1 MGTDE
6 GGTLIAAAQQKLAE
20 LEASMNLAVGL
31 VRASLV
37 LVEAENR
44 DLRRESLE
52 RRTEY
57 YTEREFA
64 AVLKVSVSTVV
75 RLRRAG
81 KLKFVRVGNQVRY
94 TSTHLAQF
102 ADELAER
109 KKPRGR
115 IR

>member
-1 MGTDE
+1 MGADE

-37 LVEAENR
+37 SVEAENR

-64 AVLKVSVSTVV
+64 AVLKVSASTIE
-75 RLRRAG
+75 RLRHAG
-81 KLKFVRVGNQVRY
+81 KLKCLRVGNQVRY
-94 TSTHLAQF
+94 ASMHLTQF
-102 ADELAER
+102 AEEIAAK

-115 IR
+115 MR